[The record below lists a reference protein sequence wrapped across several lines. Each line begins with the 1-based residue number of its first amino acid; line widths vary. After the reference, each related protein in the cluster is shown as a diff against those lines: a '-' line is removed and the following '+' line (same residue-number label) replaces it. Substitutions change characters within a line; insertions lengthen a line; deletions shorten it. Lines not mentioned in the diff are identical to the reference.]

1 MSASPRASVDFLDA
15 IHADVWHADA
25 LSDAPAQVLSTGN
38 AVLDAQ
44 LPGGGWPVGVL
55 IEILQTQGVH
65 SEWRLLLPALARSG
79 QGPVVLVGAPH
90 TPFAPWLAS
99 QALAS
104 QRLLWVK
111 APATPAR
118 LWAAEQALRC
128 ADVDAVL
135 LWLDG
140 GRKQPV
146 RSDALRRLHMAAAE
160 HQKLL
165 FVMRLDS
172 TQREASP
179 AALRLRV
186 TAQPPLEAPFT
197 DLVANPVAEGSAGA
211 PASIPIS
218 IPAGI
223 STDAL
228 AVQLLKRRG
237 PPLVQ
242 PLQLTARAQGMA
254 TLLAASYPHALDR
267 TSTRA

>member
-1 MSASPRASVDFLDA
+1 
-15 IHADVWHADA
+15 
-25 LSDAPAQVLSTGN
+25 
-38 AVLDAQ
+38 
-44 LPGGGWPVGVL
+44 
-55 IEILQTQGVH
+55 
-65 SEWRLLLPALARSG
+65 
-79 QGPVVLVGAPH
+79 VVLVGAPH

-104 QRLLWVK
+104 QRLLWVNT
-111 APATPAR
+111 PATPAR

-165 FVMRLDS
+165 FVMRPDS
-172 TQREASP
+172 AQREASP

-186 TAQPPLEAPFT
+186 AAQPPIADPLA
-197 DLVANPVAEGSAGA
+197 DPVADPVADVSVGS
-211 PASIPIS
+211 PADIS
-218 IPAGI
+218 A
-223 STDAL
+223 DAL

-237 PPLVQ
+237 PPLMQ
-242 PLQLTARAQGMA
+242 PLQMTARAQGMA
-254 TLLAASYPHALDR
+254 TLLAASYHHALDR